1 MDSPPNVPYQA
12 YKSKR
17 HSRAVSSIQLVPN
30 VSPPPMSRPSSIT
43 SIAPSIPA
51 PTFTRP
57 HEYYESEKV
66 LTVSTEYPS
75 VITVVT
81 DKTRAPSVDIVHSRE
96 LPSSP
101 TTNGSQTS
109 TGSPSP
115 ASIDVALPDPV
126 HAPAADDEP
135 VPRTNGKDKE
145 IELPISSPASSMTN
159 LPAASPKP
167 SRFRRL
173 RPPAAKSPLVSP
185 LRPPVTHSPAPSTS
199 SRQLDAPHSPVM
211 HSRITSVTSVIS
223 DSGRLPP
230 PVLLG
235 RESAPFPQNMIS
247 PPPRSSSMVAP
258 LQPPT
263 LYSPTPT
270 PAPLPLASTSAPVS
284 ATASGSASPAASTP
298 SLPSTSSAPAYS
310 SAHTRTSTPARSAA
324 PYRPGF
330 QPRGVY
336 RPRTDE
342 FAEYRKK
349 RADEGRMERTKL
361 ERRLEKLIALHFPVE
376 NSVEKGVNATKDEV
390 GVNGRGMEKRRASS
404 FFNLDLKNMDAGEL
418 WKGVLQSQM
427 LQGSNG
433 DTRAAEQRITPWQDD
448 AAVSKCPL
456 CIASFHPLTN
466 RKHHCRLCGTII
478 CSLPPKLPQRQSPC
492 SVLFVVDAKTR
503 RIEEVGEG
511 VDYGVRRAGAGEEE
525 KFLRGVRI
533 CRSCRP
539 VLTRQQYWQEM
550 ASVPPFVRFYDAFIS
565 LEKEIEDAIPQFQD
579 LLLTLNNDDQPTKEA
594 SAARKRL
601 LDAFAQ
607 YDAFAKRI
615 RAIPCNTGSSQNH
628 VQLAVLSRA
637 NLFLQK
643 HMFPLQSLPKPK
655 KRDSASSP
663 VPFETPL
670 VDPDSDI
677 AHTLQPLL
685 EQEALLESFVGEA
698 MAHRK
703 FEDAKTLKANLAE
716 IRAEIDRMLG
726 DGVR

>member
-17 HSRAVSSIQLVPN
+17 HSRAVSSIHLVPN
-30 VSPPPMSRPSSIT
+30 VSPPPMSRPSSMA
-43 SIAPSIPA
+43 SIPPSVPA

-66 LTVSTEYPS
+66 LTVSTEYPN

-81 DKTRAPSVDIVHSRE
+81 DKTLAPSVDIVHSRD

-101 TTNGSQTS
+101 TTNSSSTS
-109 TGSPSP
+109 TELPSP
-115 ASIDVALPDPV
+115 TSIDVALPDPV
-126 HAPAADDEP
+126 QTPVPDEEP

-145 IELPISSPASSMTN
+145 MELPISSPTSSITK
-159 LPAASPKP
+159 LPPTSPKP
-167 SRFRRL
+167 SKFRRL
-173 RPPAAKSPLVSP
+173 RPPPAKSPLASP
-185 LRPPVTHSPAPSTS
+185 LRPPVTHSPASSTS
-199 SRQLDAPHSPVM
+199 SRQLDALHALHSPVM
-211 HSRITSVTSVIS
+211 HSRVTSVTSAIS
-223 DSGRLPP
+223 DSGKLPP
-230 PVLLG
+230 SVLLP
-235 RESAPFPQNMIS
+235 RASAPFAQNIIS

-258 LQPPT
+258 LPPPK
-263 LYSPTPT
+263 LYSPIPT
-270 PAPLPLASTSAPVS
+270 PGPLPPPSSSAPVS
-284 ATASGSASPAASTP
+284 ATTSTSGSPAASTP
-298 SLPSTSSAPAYS
+298 SLPSTSSAPASS
-310 SAHTRTSTPARSAA
+310 SAQIRTSTPTRSAA

-330 QPRGVY
+330 QPKGVY

-342 FAEYRKK
+342 FSEYRTK
-349 RADEGRMERTKL
+349 RVDEGRIEQTKL

-376 NSVEKGVNATKDEV
+376 NSVEKGVGARKDEV
-390 GVNGRGMEKRRASS
+390 SVNGRGMEKRRA
-404 FFNLDLKNMDAGEL
+404 FNMDASEL

-427 LQGSNG
+427 IQGSNG

-448 AAVSKCPL
+448 AAVSKSRRF
-456 CIASFHPLTN
+456 IPLTN

-525 KFLRGVRI
+525 KFLRG
-533 CRSCRP
+533 
-539 VLTRQQYWQEM
+539 QYWQEM

-565 LEKEIEDAIPQFQD
+565 LEKEIEDAIPQFQE
-579 LLLTLNNDDQPTKEA
+579 LLLTLSNDDQPTKEA

-607 YDAFAKRI
+607 YDVLAKRI
-615 RAIPCNTGSSQNH
+615 RDIPCNTGSSQNH

-655 KRDSASSP
+655 KRDSTSSP
-663 VPFETPL
+663 LPFETPL
-670 VDPDSDI
+670 VDPDSDL

-726 DGVR
+726 DAVR

>member
-1 MDSPPNVPYQA
+1 MDSPSNVPYQA

-17 HSRAVSSIQLVPN
+17 HSRAVSSIHLVPN
-30 VSPPPMSRPSSIT
+30 VSPPPMSRPSSIA
-43 SIAPSIPA
+43 SIPPSIPA

-66 LTVSTEYPS
+66 STEYPS

-81 DKTRAPSVDIVHSRE
+81 NKTQAPSVDIVHSRD

-101 TTNGSQTS
+101 TTNDSSTS
-109 TGSPSP
+109 TELPSP
-115 ASIDVALPDPV
+115 ESIDVALPDPV
-126 HAPAADDEP
+126 QAPVPDEEP

-145 IELPISSPASSMTN
+145 IELPISSPASSVTN

-173 RPPAAKSPLVSP
+173 RPPAAKSPLASP

-199 SRQLDAPHSPVM
+199 SRQLDAPHSPLM
-211 HSRITSVTSVIS
+211 HSRVTSVTSVIS
-223 DSGRLPP
+223 DSGKLPP
-230 PVLLG
+230 PVLLRG
-235 RESAPFPQNMIS
+235 ESAPFPQRIIS

-258 LQPPT
+258 IPPPK

-270 PAPLPLASTSAPVS
+270 PAPLPLAYTSAPVS
-284 ATASGSASPAASTP
+284 TTASSSSSPAASTP
-298 SLPSTSSAPAYS
+298 ALPSTSSAPASS

-330 QPRGVY
+330 QPKGVY

-342 FAEYRKK
+342 FAEYRRK
-349 RADEGRMERTKL
+349 RADEGRIERTKL

-376 NSVEKGVNATKDEV
+376 NAIEKGVGARKDEV
-390 GVNGRGMEKRRASS
+390 GVNGKGRGVEKRRASS

-427 LQGSNG
+427 IQGSNG

-456 CIASFHPLTN
+456 CTASFHPLTN

-492 SVLFVVDAKTR
+492 SVLFIVDTKTR
-503 RIEEVGEG
+503 CIEEVGEG
-511 VDYGVRRAGAGEEE
+511 VDYGVRRAGEEE

-533 CRSCRP
+533 CRSCKP

-550 ASVPPFVRFYDAFIS
+550 ATVPPFVRFYDAFIS

-579 LLLTLNNDDQPTKEA
+579 LLLTLSNDDQPTKEA

-655 KRDSASSP
+655 KRDSTSSP
-663 VPFETPL
+663 VTFETPL
-670 VDPDSDI
+670 VDPDSDL

-716 IRAEIDRMLG
+716 IRVEIDRMLG